1 MYMTI
6 IIFPGKKKKTQ
17 TNVDLS
23 LLKNCKKQNKKS
35 ITRYKNKIFWKM
47 SHITSNQQLSQLFL
61 VHNYMVDYINILD
74 LLVRKVISKYLKNF
88 NDPQGF

>member
-1 MYMTI
+1 
-6 IIFPGKKKKTQ
+6 
-17 TNVDLS
+17 
-23 LLKNCKKQNKKS
+23 
-35 ITRYKNKIFWKM
+35 M